1 MTNPNKSI
9 MSKSSRR
16 TFIKASTLASLSLA
30 LTADV
35 LAESNTAAPDK
46 NSLVFLLQGDSIT
59 DGNRGRD
66 QKDLNHVM
74 GHGYACNIAGRIGA
88 DFPHNDFHFYNR
100 GISGNT
106 IANLKGRWQTD
117 ALDIKPDILSV
128 LVGVND
134 TNDYIRNISAGD
146 PLQQFE
152 TDYRNILTQ
161 SRQQNPDLLI
171 VLGLPF
177 VYPGSRTN
185 EHFDLWKNSVA
196 QRSEIVRKL
205 AAEFNAVIVDYPTVF
220 DKVMKNTSVTYWI
233 WDGVHPTVPAHEL
246 MAREW
251 IKQVSERLKFLKIY
265 KYK

>member
-1 MTNPNKSI
+1 MQ
-9 MSKSSRR
+9 SSRR
-16 TFIKASTLASLSLA
+16 TFIKTSTLASLSLGLVTDA
-30 LTADV
+30 LAGST
-35 LAESNTAAPDK
+35 NPTPDK
-46 NSLVFLLQGDSIT
+46 NSLVFLFQGDSIT

-66 QKDLNHVM
+66 QNDLNHTM
-74 GHGYACNIAGRIGA
+74 GHGYASNIAARIGA
-88 DFPHNDFHFYNR
+88 DFAHNDFHFYNR

-106 IANLKGRWQTD
+106 VANLKARWQTD
-117 ALDIKPDILSV
+117 ALDIKPDVLSI

-134 TNDYIRNISAGD
+134 TNAYIRDIAPGD
-146 PLQQFE
+146 PLTQFE
-152 TDYRNILTQ
+152 TDYRSILTQ

-185 EHFDLWKNSVA
+185 EHFDLWKNSVN
-196 QRSEIVRKL
+196 QRKEIVLKL
-205 AAEFNAVIVDYPTVF
+205 AAEFNAVVVDYPVMF
-220 DKVMKNTSVTYWI
+220 DKVIKDTSVNYWI

-251 IKQVSERLKFLKIY
+251 IKQVRERLKFLKIY

>member
-1 MTNPNKSI
+1 MP
-9 MSKSSRR
+9 KSSRR
-16 TFIKASTLASLSLA
+16 TFIKASTLASLSLGLA
-30 LTADV
+30 ADA
-35 LAESNTAAPDK
+35 LAESNNNAPDK
-46 NSLVFLLQGDSIT
+46 NDLFFLFQGDSIT

-88 DFPHNDFHFYNR
+88 DFAHNDFHFYNR

-106 IANLKGRWQTD
+106 VADLKGRWQTD
-117 ALDIKPDILSV
+117 ALDIKPDVLSI

-134 TNDYIRNISAGD
+134 TNAYIRNISAGD
-146 PLQQFE
+146 PLNQFE

-171 VLGLPF
+171 ILGLPF

-196 QRSEIVRKL
+196 QRKEIVLKL
-205 AAEFNAVIVDYPTVF
+205 AAEFNAIVVDYSALF
-220 DKVMKNTSVTYWI
+220 DKAMKNTPVTYWI
-233 WDGVHPTVPAHEL
+233 WDGVHPTVSAHEL

-251 IKQVSERLKFLKIY
+251 IKQISERLKFLRIY